1 MLTDAC
7 LAANPNCPQSKPF
20 CVKGICRGKKKLENQ
35 IANNVGISILKT
47 TLNIASKYIFI
58 CQSEYELIAEG
69 QECGDNRQVI
79 LDTTFSCPTRCSKL
93 VLADKRCGE
102 YFELR
107 YDKKICRCLDKTQ
120 SCQRS
125 GDKETFLYRVPKS
138 KSQTRLLK

>member
-20 CVKGICRGKKKLENQ
+20 CVKGICRGKKKNENHGL
-35 IANNVGISILKT
+35 NNVGIIKST
-47 TLNIASKYIFI
+47 PNIATKHIYAYKL
-58 CQSEYELIAEG
+58 EYELIAEG
-69 QECGDNRQVI
+69 QECGDKRQI
-79 LDTTFSCPTRCSKL
+79 ELDTTFSCPSRCSKL

-120 SCQRS
+120 SCKRS

-138 KSQTRLLK
+138 KSRTRLLK

>member
-1 MLTDAC
+1 MLVWPPTQIVH
-7 LAANPNCPQSKPF
+7 NPNLFALKES
-20 CVKGICRGKKKLENQ
+20 
-35 IANNVGISILKT
+35 VGVRKNLKIELQRTQELILKT
-47 TLNIASKYIFI
+47 TLNIITKHIYTYKL
-58 CQSEYELIAEG
+58 EYELIAEG
-69 QECGDNRQVI
+69 QECGDKRQI
-79 LDTTFSCPTRCSKL
+79 ELDTTFSCPSRCSKL

-120 SCQRS
+120 SCKRS

>member
-1 MLTDAC
+1 MLVWPPTQIVH
-7 LAANPNCPQSKPF
+7 NPNLFALKES
-20 CVKGICRGKKKLENQ
+20 
-35 IANNVGISILKT
+35 VGVRKNLKIELQRTQELILKT
-47 TLNIASKYIFI
+47 TLNIITKHIYTYKL
-58 CQSEYELIAEG
+58 EYELIAEG
-69 QECGDNRQVI
+69 QECGDNRQI
-79 LDTTFSCPTRCSKL
+79 ELDTTFSCPTRCSKL

-120 SCQRS
+120 SCKRS

>member
-20 CVKGICRGKKKLENQ
+20 CVKGICRGKKKLENR
-35 IANNVGISILKT
+35 IAKTVGINILKT
-47 TLNIASKYIFI
+47 TLNIITKHIYTYKL
-58 CQSEYELIAEG
+58 EYELIAEG
-69 QECGDNRQVI
+69 QECGDKRQI
-79 LDTTFSCPTRCSKL
+79 ELDTTFSCPSRCSKL

-120 SCQRS
+120 SCKRS

>member
-20 CVKGICRGKKKLENQ
+20 CVKGICRGKKKNENHGL
-35 IANNVGISILKT
+35 NNVGIIKST
-47 TLNIASKYIFI
+47 PNIATKHIYAYKL
-58 CQSEYELIAEG
+58 EYELIAEG
-69 QECGDNRQVI
+69 QECGDKRQI
-79 LDTTFSCPTRCSKL
+79 ELDTTFSCPSRCSKL

-120 SCQRS
+120 SCKRS

-138 KSQTRLLK
+138 KSLTRLLK